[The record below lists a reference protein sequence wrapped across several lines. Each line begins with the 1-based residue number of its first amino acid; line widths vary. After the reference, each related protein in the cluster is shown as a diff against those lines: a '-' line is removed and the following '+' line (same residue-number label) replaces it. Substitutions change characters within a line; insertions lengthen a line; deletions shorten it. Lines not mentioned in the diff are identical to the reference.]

1 MSEEIIPDVIATSD
15 VPETVE
21 NIVVE
26 EATENLVS
34 YSDKTLAEIV
44 RIFEDLMADE
54 ERMKRSKEAE
64 MLKSAFYKKLQKEKF
79 DAGLTLYLPS
89 RLQRSRKWLRRL

>member
-26 EATENLVS
+26 EATAEEVDYTSMTLTELKAVAKAKGIKG
-34 YSDKTLAEIV
+34 YSTMKKA
-44 RIFEDLMADE
+44 DLI
-54 ERMKRSKEAE
+54 
-64 MLKSAFYKKLQKEKF
+64 
-79 DAGLTLYLPS
+79 DAV
-89 RLQRSRKWLRRL
+89 K